1 MDLTSPRVTDFPD
14 DVKSSIEIFTDPYAA
29 VKNTHAI
36 VVCTEWDEFA
46 ELDFN
51 KIHQS
56 MMKPA
61 YIFDGRKI
69 LKHEELQEI
78 GFHVITIGKRL
89 SGTGL
94 REFGNVPQQ

>member
-14 DVKSSIEIFTDPYAA
+14 EVKSAIEIFMDPYAA
-29 VKNTHAI
+29 VEKTHAI
-36 VVCTEWDEFA
+36 VVCTEWDEFT

-51 KIHQS
+51 RIYQS

-69 LKHEELQEI
+69 LNHEELQNI

-89 SGTGL
+89 NRIGL
-94 REFGNVPQQ
+94 RTFGNIPQQ